1 MSNMTQCMKGGKKM
15 PNWLKNKL
23 FNGQRPNKEIMLI
36 LFLSGILIFVILLP
50 TENSG
55 KNNGSYQKQR
65 EPTVSESRPNEENAS
80 LSEMASLLNYKK
92 TLESELEA
100 FLSGV
105 SGVDEVK
112 ALIYLNASWEH
123 EVEKD
128 ENIDAEARGEQTVY
142 TVNEYGQEVPFVK
155 NSICPQIEGVAVV
168 VKGNVSD
175 DVRVGIVRTIMALYG
190 LEANK
195 VEVIN

>member
-1 MSNMTQCMKGGKKM
+1 
-15 PNWLKNKL
+15 
-23 FNGQRPNKEIMLI
+23 MLI

-50 TENSG
+50 TENNG
-55 KNNGSYQKQR
+55 KNNSSYQKQR
-65 EPTVSESRPNEENAS
+65 EHSVSENSENEENVS
-80 LSEMASLLNYKK
+80 LSEMASLQNYKK
-92 TLESELEA
+92 ALESELEE

-123 EVEKD
+123 KVEKD
-128 ENIDAEARGEQTVY
+128 ENTDAEAKGEETVY

-155 NSICPQIEGVAVV
+155 NSVCPKIEGVAVV

-175 DVRVGIVRTIMALYG
+175 EVRVEIVRIIMAVYG

-195 VEVIN
+195 VQVV

>member
-1 MSNMTQCMKGGKKM
+1 M

-55 KNNGSYQKQR
+55 KNNSSYQKQR
-65 EPTVSESRPNEENAS
+65 EPTASENRANEENAS

-128 ENIDAEARGEQTVY
+128 INLDAEARGEETVY

-155 NSICPQIEGVAVV
+155 NSVCPQIEGVAVV